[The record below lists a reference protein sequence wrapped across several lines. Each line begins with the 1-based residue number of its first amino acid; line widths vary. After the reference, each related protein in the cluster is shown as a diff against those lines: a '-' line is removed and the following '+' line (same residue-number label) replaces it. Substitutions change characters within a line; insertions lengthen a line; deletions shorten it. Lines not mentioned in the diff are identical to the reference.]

1 MLLEISSFLFFFELP
16 DNVSSISL
24 SSSASSL
31 LRLGRYLIL
40 PKTVSIIVNKVFKKG
55 LTCFSWVH
63 IRKLP
68 LRKAALYC
76 FWNPLFMMNKNV
88 MQHNY
93 IWLINSIVIKEVLV
107 EFDLK
112 SALLMKFSNY
122 LQKFKIAFY
131 RNVNFWT
138 LSSIQV

>member
-1 MLLEISSFLFFFELP
+1 
-16 DNVSSISL
+16 
-24 SSSASSL
+24 
-31 LRLGRYLIL
+31 
-40 PKTVSIIVNKVFKKG
+40 
-55 LTCFSWVH
+55 
-63 IRKLP
+63 
-68 LRKAALYC
+68 
-76 FWNPLFMMNKNV
+76 MNKNV
-88 MQHNY
+88 MQQNY

-138 LSSIQV
+138 LSSIHTRHAYIPANSLGDSD